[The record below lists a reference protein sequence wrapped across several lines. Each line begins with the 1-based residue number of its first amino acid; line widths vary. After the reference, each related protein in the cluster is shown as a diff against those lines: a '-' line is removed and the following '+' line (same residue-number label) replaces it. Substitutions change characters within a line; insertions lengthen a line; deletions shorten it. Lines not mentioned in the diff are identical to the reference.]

1 MKNRRGNAV
10 IEVAMWIPFLL
21 LLIGGTIQFGR
32 IMYLNYAIQKIV
44 YTAARNLSVQQNLNL
59 CDSADTVVQTVL
71 TDAVTDPS
79 TGQPLVLN
87 LTGEML
93 TVTTR
98 CVTNGTLGDCSTSGC
113 GGVTGAQR
121 PDYITVTL
129 TDGYTVP
136 LRIPFMLRNP
146 IVLRPSI
153 TVPFGGSKL

>member
-1 MKNRRGNAV
+1 LKNRRGNAV

-21 LLIGGTIQFGR
+21 LLIGGTVQFGR
-32 IMYLNYAIQKIV
+32 ITYLNYVLQKIV

-59 CDSADTVVQTVL
+59 CDSADAVIQAVL
-71 TDAVTDPS
+71 TNAVTDSS

-87 LTGEML
+87 LTGDML

-98 CVTNGTLGDCSTSGC
+98 CLTAGTLGDCSTSGC

-136 LRIPFMLRNP
+136 LRIPFRLVSP